1 MKIKFLLSLLIF
13 FNGSMPDTDTNA
25 LLVLCSD
32 DIDTGAVYFMDIVNC
47 LTVSYHDDTDTGV
60 LY

>member
-1 MKIKFLLSLLIF
+1 
-13 FNGSMPDTDTNA
+13 MPDTDTNT

-47 LTVSYHDDTDTGV
+47 LTVSYHDDTGTGV